1 MKTKFMKGFIC
12 AALIAAGGCQRDMST
27 GGHNP
32 DKLAPAMRFP
42 VDGAGPASAR
52 LENYRIRPEIPEVFR
67 DLAKRHAD
75 TAAIHYAAAVR
86 EAVEPLRDIFR
97 KARENTTPFAEE
109 AISLHSKYLV
119 LKDTLPVVGKD
130 EFADKIRLEFG
141 RKFYDIS
148 KMEAAIHQVFERY
161 KGAVEE
167 VENRLLVELRLDM
180 DSLPLEI
187 RPSSQAMDAIARSI
201 GEQMRQAWRDSAIG
215 NGKDTLAFLLGSW
228 ASGKAATLLAPG
240 GGIIVVA
247 TLGAIIDMG
256 IYAIYEQVVDTRGNL
271 AARLSERFSFLEKE
285 LIEGD
290 GQNHGVMTSLH
301 RLSANRAVRLRM
313 ALEEAFSRR
322 P

>member
-1 MKTKFMKGFIC
+1 MKTSFMMVFIC
-12 AALIAAGGCQRDMST
+12 AAFIATIGCQRDMST

-32 DKLAPAMRFP
+32 ESLAPAMQFP
-42 VDGAGPASAR
+42 VDAAGPDSAR
-52 LENYRIRPEIPEVFR
+52 AENYRIRAEIPAEFR
-67 DLAKRHAD
+67 ELAKRHAES
-75 TAAIHYAAAVR
+75 AAVSYAAAVR
-86 EAVEPLRDIFR
+86 DAVEPLRDIFR
-97 KARENTTPFAEE
+97 KARENTTTFAEE

-130 EFADKIRLEFG
+130 EFADKIRMEFG
-141 RKFYDIS
+141 RKFYDVS
-148 KMEAAIHQVFERY
+148 KMEAAIQQVFERY

-187 RPSSQAMDAIARSI
+187 RPSSKAMDEIARSI
-201 GEQMRQAWRDSAIG
+201 REQMRQAWRDSAIG
-215 NGKDTLAFLLGSW
+215 NGKDALAFLFGSW
-228 ASGKAATLLAPG
+228 ASGKAAALLAPG

-256 IYAIYEQVVDTRGNL
+256 IFAIYDQVVDTRGNL
-271 AARLSERFSFLEKE
+271 AARLSERFTFLEKE

-290 GQNHGVMTSLH
+290 GKNHGVMTSLN